1 MKKMMRN
8 AVGGLL
14 MLGILLSAG
23 CGRAQQTSAAADR
36 VEVRNN
42 GTAIQWK
49 YNDETDWRDLAA
61 LTELYGADGKDGA
74 NGIDGKDGIN
84 GADGKDG
91 ANGIDGKD
99 GANGAD
105 GKDGTNG
112 IDGKDGTNGIDG
124 KDGTNG
130 IDGKDGIN
138 GIDGKDGTNG
148 VDGKDGIN
156 GADGKDGINGIDGK
170 DGTNGVDG
178 KDGINGADG
187 KDGADGKTV
196 EVQKTDSHIQWR
208 YEGEEWQ
215 NLVALADIEGP
226 AGRDGENGENGKTP
240 EFRVNENK
248 LEWRYIG
255 DTVWLNLYDLSALKG
270 ADGINGADG
279 RDGADGKTPFVGENG
294 NWWIG
299 TTDTG
304 VKAEGANG
312 ANGVDGADG
321 RQIEIQKTDLY
332 IQWRYEGEEWQNLV
346 ALADIEGLAG
356 QNGENGENGKTPE
369 FRVNENMLEWR
380 YIGDTVWH
388 DIYDLSVLKGTDGR
402 DGTNGKDG
410 ADGKDGQKGADG
422 KNGVDGKDG
431 KDGSCAGYFAASGTV
446 YGWGTLPFTVKKSD
460 GNLIS
465 HSSSEKKITLSKGH
479 SYSIVF
485 SGTVSVSA
493 KSDDKMCGVSLVDGY
508 NNSEMLLGT
517 RTSVVIP
524 KANQTARLTVA
535 YNNIYTADEDINL
548 TFQFS
553 NMMFQDTNFGD
564 GYYNITVTALD

>member
-1 MKKMMRN
+1 M
-8 AVGGLL
+8 
-14 MLGILLSAG
+14 
-23 CGRAQQTSAAADR
+23 
-36 VEVRNN
+36 
-42 GTAIQWK
+42 
-49 YNDETDWRDLAA
+49 
-61 LTELYGADGKDGA
+61 
-74 NGIDGKDGIN
+74 
-84 GADGKDG
+84 
-91 ANGIDGKD
+91 
-99 GANGAD
+99 
-105 GKDGTNG
+105 
-112 IDGKDGTNGIDG
+112 
-124 KDGTNG
+124 
-130 IDGKDGIN
+130 
-138 GIDGKDGTNG
+138 
-148 VDGKDGIN
+148 
-156 GADGKDGINGIDGK
+156 
-170 DGTNGVDG
+170 
-178 KDGINGADG
+178 
-187 KDGADGKTV
+187 
-196 EVQKTDSHIQWR
+196 
-208 YEGEEWQ
+208 
-215 NLVALADIEGP
+215 
-226 AGRDGENGENGKTP
+226 
-240 EFRVNENK
+240 
-248 LEWRYIG
+248 
-255 DTVWLNLYDLSALKG
+255 
-270 ADGINGADG
+270 
-279 RDGADGKTPFVGENG
+279 GENG

-312 ANGVDGADG
+312 VDGVDG

-465 HSSSEKKITLSKGH
+465 YSSSEKKITLSKGH

-493 KSDDKMCGVSLVDGY
+493 KSNDKMCGVSLVDGY

-548 TFQFS
+548 TLQFS